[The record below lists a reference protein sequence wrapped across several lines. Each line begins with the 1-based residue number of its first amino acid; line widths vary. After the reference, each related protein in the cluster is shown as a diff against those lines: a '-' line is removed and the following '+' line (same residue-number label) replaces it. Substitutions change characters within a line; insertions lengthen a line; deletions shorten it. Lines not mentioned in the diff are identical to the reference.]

1 MNISIFLFF
10 LNTAD
15 PSCGGNFTESEGVI
29 TSPFWPNPYIN
40 SQQCIYIIQQPEDE
54 KVFLNFT
61 HIELESHS
69 DCSAN
74 YIEVTPLISW
84 YESLIACVY
93 KSMYNFCPKGH
104 YRNRC

>member
-40 SQQCIYIIQQPEDE
+40 SQQCIYIIQQPGDE

-69 DCSAN
+69 GCSAN
-74 YIEVTPLISW
+74 YIEVTPLIS
-84 YESLIACVY
+84 
-93 KSMYNFCPKGH
+93 
-104 YRNRC
+104 